1 MPQPAAPG
9 PVPAQRRGVRPST
22 AEREAAALRLR
33 QAYVDDRLTLDQYS
47 ERLSAVYAA
56 DTDLQL
62 EEIVAD
68 LPEVE
73 DAEPAP
79 EERPPPPRDDDEE
92 EDRPS
97 RGRRALA
104 GPLMWL
110 AIVGGF
116 IALGVGGIPDHGAV
130 MGGADIGLG
139 QVQAA
144 GGEIDVATVM
154 GGAEI
159 DLREMEPGEEV
170 TIDGAAVM
178 GGVNVVVAPGTEVN
192 LGGFAFMGGRDMDES
207 VSEVEV
213 AEDAP
218 VVNVSVNALM
228 GGVSVE
234 AKQPG
239 EPLDD
244 DD

>member
-1 MPQPAAPG
+1 MPQSAAPG

-47 ERLSAVYAA
+47 ERLSAVYGA

-73 DAEPAP
+73 GSETEPEPRPAAP
-79 EERPPPPRDDDEE
+79 PDRQE
-92 EDRPS
+92 EDRPQ

-104 GPLMWL
+104 GPLVWL
-110 AIVGGF
+110 AIIGGF
-116 IALGVGGIPDHGAV
+116 IVAGVGGIPDHGAV
-130 MGGADIGLG
+130 MGGTEISLE
-139 QVQAA
+139 QVRESN
-144 GGEIDVATVM
+144 GEIDVATVM

-159 DLREMEPGEEV
+159 DLRNMDPDEEA

-178 GGVNVVVAPGTEVN
+178 GGVNVLVDPGTRVH
-192 LGGFAFMGGRDMDES
+192 LGGFAFMGGRSIDEAITR
-207 VSEVEV
+207 
-213 AEDAP
+213 AEPAENAP

-228 GGVSVE
+228 GGVDVSN
-234 AKQPG
+234 
-239 EPLDD
+239 EPDGDD
-244 DD
+244 D

>member
-1 MPQPAAPG
+1 M
-9 PVPAQRRGVRPST
+9 
-22 AEREAAALRLR
+22 RLR

-47 ERLSAVYAA
+47 ERLSAVYGA

-73 DAEPAP
+73 DTEPAP
-79 EERPPPPRDDDEE
+79 ERRPSAPPEDDED

-104 GPLMWL
+104 GPLVWL
-110 AIVGGF
+110 AIIGGF
-116 IALGVGGIPDHGAV
+116 ITFGVGGIPDQGAI
-130 MGGADIGLG
+130 MGGTEISLE
-139 QVQAA
+139 QVRESN
-144 GGEIDVATVM
+144 GEIDVATVM

-159 DLREMEPGEEV
+159 DLRNMEPGEEA

-178 GGVNVVVAPGTEVN
+178 GGVNVLVDPGTRVN
-192 LGGFAFMGGRDMDES
+192 LGGFAFMGGRDIDEAITR
-207 VSEVEV
+207 VET
-213 AEDAP
+213 AENAP

-228 GGVSVE
+228 GGVDVSN
-234 AKQPG
+234 
-239 EPLDD
+239 EPDGDD
-244 DD
+244 D

>member
-47 ERLSAVYAA
+47 ERLSAVYGA

-68 LPEVE
+68 LPEME
-73 DAEPAP
+73 DTEPAP
-79 EERPPPPRDDDEE
+79 EQRPSAPPEDDED

-104 GPLMWL
+104 GPLVWL
-110 AIVGGF
+110 AIIGGF
-116 IALGVGGIPDHGAV
+116 ITFGVGGIPDQGAI
-130 MGGADIGLG
+130 MGGTEISLE
-139 QVQAA
+139 QVRESN
-144 GGEIDVATVM
+144 GEIDVATVM

-159 DLREMEPGEEV
+159 DLRNMEPGEEA

-178 GGVNVVVAPGTEVN
+178 GGVNVLVDPGTRVN
-192 LGGFAFMGGRDMDES
+192 LGGFAFMGGRDIDEAITR
-207 VSEVEV
+207 VET
-213 AEDAP
+213 AENAP

-228 GGVSVE
+228 GGVDVSN
-234 AKQPG
+234 
-239 EPLDD
+239 EPDGDD
-244 DD
+244 D